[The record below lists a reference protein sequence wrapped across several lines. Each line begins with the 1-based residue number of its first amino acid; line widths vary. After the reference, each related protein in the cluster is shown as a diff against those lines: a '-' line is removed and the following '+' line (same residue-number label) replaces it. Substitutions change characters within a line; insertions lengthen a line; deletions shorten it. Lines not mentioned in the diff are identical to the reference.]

1 MMGFVQKILTNC
13 LLCVVLA
20 LSFPVVVN
28 AATLEELE
36 TRINRLEQTLEK
48 TRQTLEEARQAL
60 EEARQGREKLEEVVK
75 AAPIRKKDDA
85 ANVYLDGTFW
95 PSLTYR
101 DADSHRWVGMEGSS
115 TDVYDVGSKIGIA
128 ADVKVTDTLTAVLRG
143 VWAVNINDE
152 GDLGRRKLA
161 YVGLKSSDY
170 GSVLIGTQYDPHY
183 SIVAGVVDVFYNFNS
198 PFGYIQDG
206 PYYTDN
212 QISYAHNIGG
222 FKVGMG
228 VKVNGKTA
236 GKDDPREHRHNPSDE
251 SVMDVD
257 GKPTGTKAPRHVDAA
272 SFGVGYRYGP
282 AYLGVSYLRAEGE
295 TVERDYFG
303 VGGSWDVT
311 DDLYL
316 AFTYQNIVRDPENAE
331 DQEQYT
337 LDLLASYSFG
347 NGYTGL
353 AAFFAYDDDVDG
365 AGSTGVVGQN
375 LTLFKALTSNVGVF
389 AEYLREDFENPGKE
403 TVNTLSLGIKYG
415 FKAQLY

>member
-1 MMGFVQKILTNC
+1 MRCRNLIQKVLANC

-101 DADSHRWVGMEGSS
+101 DADSHRWVGMQGSS

-161 YVGLKSSDY
+161 YVGLKSADY

-183 SIVAGVVDVFYNFNS
+183 SIVASVVDVFYNFDS
-198 PFGYIQDG
+198 PFGYIQNGLYG

-228 VKVNGKTA
+228 VKV
-236 GKDDPREHRHNPSDE
+236 
-251 SVMDVD
+251 D
-257 GKPTGTKAPRHVDAA
+257 GKSVGSGDPSHVDAA

-282 AYLGVSYLRAEGE
+282 AYLGVSYLRDNSEKDF
-295 TVERDYFG
+295 RHDFYG

-311 DDLYL
+311 DALYL
-316 AFTYQNIVRDPENAE
+316 AFTYQYIDRDHLIPKNATEE
-331 DQEQYT
+331 DQDGYT

-353 AAFFAYDDDVDG
+353 AAFFAYDGDVAGPDKPPHG
-365 AGSTGVVGQN
+365 AVGYN
-375 LTLFKALTSNVGVF
+375 LTLFKALTSSVGVF
-389 AEYLREDFENPGKE
+389 AEYLREDFEKPGKE
-403 TVNTLSLGIKYG
+403 TVNTISLGLKYG